1 MASIFTRIVNG
12 EIPAAKVYEDDL
24 TLAFLDIN
32 PASRG
37 HTLVICKPELPTL
50 LDLPPELLV
59 AVGQTVQRVARAI
72 VATLAPDG
80 LNVVQNNWAAAGQ
93 VVHHFH
99 VHLIPRWEGDHAVRH
114 WRPGTSTPTELRDL
128 AALISARVAEGG
140 AA

>member
-37 HTLVICKPELPTL
+37 HTLVICKPEVPTL
-50 LDLPPELLV
+50 LDLTPELLV
-59 AVGQTVQRVARAI
+59 AVSQTVQRVARAI

-99 VHLIPRWEGDHAVRH
+99 VHLIPRWEGDRAVRH